1 MKKKALEQFYCQLDL
16 ATNDRFPG
24 KKSDYLRLK
33 IRSGG
38 KDQGLWDILE
48 PEIATQVSSW
58 PEWSAALSPGKKQS
72 TSNFNRYGQR
82 SEKVDVPKKFGDLN
96 FRFRE
101 TGKWL
106 HQRTKEL
113 MDQSIA
119 YSLERFYQHPQYQK
133 AIADLIREIPVNRL
147 EKIEEA
153 LPLLDALNPKALEKD
168 VLLFIRSEI
177 RSSFEELLRLPF
189 PYDEHKPFEQNLALI
204 MRVQV
209 QLKGLYQDR
218 VSRLI
223 ALAERQF
230 QSFWKDEILG
240 QEILPR
246 VRELIHKRSFWDK
259 LL

>member
-1 MKKKALEQFYCQLDL
+1 MKKKALEQFYRQLDL
-16 ATNDRFPG
+16 ATHDRFPG
-24 KKSDYLRLK
+24 KRSDYLCLK

-38 KDQGLWDILE
+38 KDQRLWDILG

-58 PEWSAALSPGKKQS
+58 PEWSAALSPGKKEGTKFS
-72 TSNFNRYGQR
+72 RYDQR
-82 SEKVDVPKKFGDLN
+82 SGKVDVPKKFGDLN
-96 FRFRE
+96 SRFRE

-106 HQRTKEL
+106 HQRTQEL
-113 MDQSIA
+113 MDQSIT
-119 YSLERFYQHPQYQK
+119 YSLERFYQHSQYQK
-133 AIADLIREIPVNRL
+133 AIADLIQVLPTNRL
-147 EKIEEA
+147 GKIEEA

-168 VLLFIRSEI
+168 VLSFLRSET
-177 RSSFEELLRLPF
+177 RSSFDELLRLPF

-246 VRELIHKRSFWDK
+246 IRELVHKQSFWDK